1 MTQTREGQQ
10 QPAMTP
16 LTHATDN
23 KHTSEQQCSFCNAA
37 ITNQEGIQ
45 IRSFDFGGLGGI
57 YSIDPDL
64 PGFTATYKPIID
76 KLTEAGYK
84 ENEDL
89 FGAPYDFRLA
99 GDGLAQASTAIICCS
114 PCALLFA
121 PAMTPC

>member
-1 MTQTREGQQ
+1 MQ
-10 QPAMTP
+10 
-16 LTHATDN
+16 LL
-23 KHTSEQQCSFCNAA
+23 SCSYH
-37 ITNQEGIQ
+37 NQEGIQ
-45 IRSFDFGGLGGI
+45 IRPYDFGGLGGI

-99 GDGLAQASTAIICCS
+99 GDGLAQVSTAVMLLLSICIAVS
-114 PCALLFA
+114 
-121 PAMTPC
+121 